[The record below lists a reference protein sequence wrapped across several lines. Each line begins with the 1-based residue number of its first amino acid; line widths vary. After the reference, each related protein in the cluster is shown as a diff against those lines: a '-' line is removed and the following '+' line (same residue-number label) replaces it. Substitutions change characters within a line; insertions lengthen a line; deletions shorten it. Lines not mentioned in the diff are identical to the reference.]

1 MVDKTVIRKRLA
13 DAEEKYHRLQLG
25 GVARVT
31 VDQSGERVEFTAANR
46 DNLRRYINE
55 LKEQLRI
62 AEGGRA
68 AGPLRFVW

>member
-13 DAEEKYHRLQLG
+13 DAEEKYFKLAMGDVR
-25 GVARVT
+25 RVT
-31 VDQSGERVEFTAANR
+31 VDQSGERVEFVAANKHH
-46 DNLRRYINE
+46 LKALINE
-55 LKEQLRI
+55 MKEQLRI